1 MKGNDSTSGALALG
15 SSIDS
20 GLCNNPS
27 SSLGLSDPT
36 LFEAQPW
43 SGPTEQYSSQPAFS
57 PHTRLLLSNDLVKYS
72 VNPTLSGHTEN
83 HYWCTVCEVPNS
95 YRDSGNWKKHEKE
108 HETIFVCE
116 LDHAVHDSR
125 AYQDHGTKAFSCK
138 RRDIMVNH
146 LSKSHG
152 FSAVQAAR
160 DLADQ
165 WRVTVK
171 KQAWSCGFCG
181 SLFLNFKDRLK
192 HIDTEHFKKYEGIQ
206 QWDSNK
212 VIHGLLLQPK
222 MAKAWKA
229 RTVSLPPC
237 VQPEDLVWTGA
248 FAKNMRTKLEVG
260 PSDES
265 DAKRLVDEVYSAGKP
280 KESLNKSVLV
290 PSTAFD
296 LGIAGAS
303 SLLSPSQEQALT
315 AQAFGSA
322 PAHCQRPST
331 IRATAYPSDG
341 LLFGQRPGHVYGH
354 DSRAVPSIASLADD
368 NRATH
373 NVPSFYPSENWVA
386 GSEGGT
392 GYFGYDQAVDE
403 GD

>member
-1 MKGNDSTSGALALG
+1 MIGSHSTTGALALG

-43 SGPTEQYSSQPAFS
+43 SGPTEQYSSQPTFS
-57 PHTRLLLSNDLVKYS
+57 SHTRLFLSDDLVGYS

-108 HETIFVCE
+108 HESIFVCG
-116 LDHAVHDSR
+116 LDHAAYDGR

-152 FSAVQAAR
+152 ISAVQAAR
-160 DLADQ
+160 DLADK

-181 SLFLNFKDRLK
+181 SLFLNFKDRLR
-192 HIDTEHFKKYEGIQ
+192 HIDIEHFKKYEGIQ
-206 QWDSNK
+206 QWDSSK

-222 MAKAWKA
+222 MEKVWKA
-229 RTVSLPPC
+229 RTVSLLPW
-237 VQPEDLVWTGA
+237 VQPEDLVWTEA

-265 DAKRLVDEVYSAGKP
+265 DAKRLADEVYSASKP
-280 KESLNKSVLV
+280 KESLSKSFMI
-290 PSTAFD
+290 PSTALDF
-296 LGIAGAS
+296 GTAGAS
-303 SLLSPSQEQALT
+303 PLSLPSQEQMLT
-315 AQAFGSA
+315 TQTSGSA

-331 IRATAYPSDG
+331 TGAAAYLTCNTP
-341 LLFGQRPGHVYGH
+341 FGHRYGHVYEH
-354 DSRAVPSIASLADD
+354 DRRAVPSTELLDEDSRGVYKA
-368 NRATH
+368 
-373 NVPSFYPSENWVA
+373 PSFYPSEDWVA
-386 GSEGGT
+386 ASEEGT
-392 GYFGYDQAVDE
+392 GCFGYDYAVNE
-403 GD
+403 GN